1 LIVSIM
7 RLIKADVMGFCGG
20 VRRAVEMAEKAAADV
35 RAAGGGRR
43 LFTLGPLIHN
53 ERVLRELAALGF
65 SVLDEADGGR
75 DIAGALVVIRA
86 HGVGPRVRAGLLRRG
101 AEVIDATCPKVR
113 ACRMRAQTLAADGF
127 TVFIAGEAAHA
138 EVRGISEAASGS
150 FVVGSAEETAVAAEA
165 VLAGRRMR
173 TDGADG
179 GRVKAALVAQ
189 TTLADDEFRAIRA
202 ELTRF
207 FPDLAVCDT
216 VCEATKRRQDALAA
230 LCGKV
235 DAVVIAGDAASSNT
249 RRLLAI
255 ALQHGKPAWI
265 AGSASGLP
273 AGLAAFGTVGL
284 SAGASAPDALID
296 ELERGILAMGNAD
309 PPKAGQHEKASTK
322 KPVEN
327 P

>member
-1 LIVSIM
+1 
-7 RLIKADVMGFCGG
+7 MGFCGG
-20 VRRAVEMAEKAAADV
+20 VRRAVEMAEKAAEDV

-53 ERVLRELAALGF
+53 ERVLRDLEELGF
-65 SVLDEADGGR
+65 SVLDEANGGR
-75 DIAGALVVIRA
+75 GIAGALVVIRA
-86 HGVGPRVRAGLLRRG
+86 HGVGPCVHADLLRRG

-113 ACRMRAQTLAADGF
+113 ACRLRAQTLAADGF
-127 TVFIAGEAAHA
+127 TVFIAGEEAHA
-138 EVRGISEAASGS
+138 EVRGISEAAAGS
-150 FVVGSAEETAVAAEA
+150 VVVGSAEEAAA
-165 VLAGRRMR
+165 AATVLAESRR
-173 TDGADG
+173 TDGAGG

-189 TTLADDEFRAIRA
+189 TTLADDEFRAIRS

-207 FPDLAVCDT
+207 FPGLAVCDT

-230 LCGKV
+230 LCGKA

-265 AGSASGLP
+265 AGSASDLP

-284 SAGASAPDALID
+284 SAGASAPDALVA
-296 ELERGILAMGNAD
+296 ELERAISNE
-309 PPKAGQHEKASTK
+309 Q
-322 KPVEN
+322 
-327 P
+327 

>member
-20 VRRAVEMAEKAAADV
+20 VRRAVETAEKAAADV
-35 RAAGGGRR
+35 RAAGDGRR

-53 ERVLRELAALGF
+53 ERVLRELGALGF
-65 SVLDEADGGR
+65 SVLDEADGER

-86 HGVGPRVRAGLLRRG
+86 HGVGPRVHADLLRRG
-101 AEVIDATCPKVR
+101 AEVIDATCLKVR
-113 ACRMRAQTLAADGF
+113 ACRLRAQTLADEGF

-138 EVRGISEAASGS
+138 EVRGISEAAPSS
-150 FVVGSAEETAVAAEA
+150 VVVGSAEEAAVAAA
-165 VLAGRRMR
+165 SVLVERRRAG
-173 TDGADG
+173 GADC

-189 TTLADDEFRAIRA
+189 TTLADEEFRAIRS

-207 FPDLAVCDT
+207 FPGLAVCDT

-255 ALQHGKPAWI
+255 ALRHGKPAWI
-265 AGSASGLP
+265 AGSASDLP
-273 AGLAAFGTVGL
+273 AELADFGTVGL
-284 SAGASAPDALID
+284 SAGASAPDALIG
-296 ELERGILAMGNAD
+296 ELERAILAMGNAD
-309 PPKAGQHEKASTK
+309 PP
-322 KPVEN
+322 
-327 P
+327 